1 MERTE
6 PRWIKAEQG
15 RSRAP
20 SVGPTGAASG
30 LRRAARAPAATLLL
44 LGFLLFFF
52 LVSTST
58 QAAAPT
64 SLPSD
69 GSVAFLY
76 SKSDSVTGCSQRTEV
91 QVRDLVTGVVHLDPF
106 VPAGN
111 PAPFTLRVEVQ
122 RQAAGLV
129 RAAFSLYDKDGGAL
143 GTSAVEDA
151 SCDGAHLK
159 LAASIALLL
168 QPSPGASPRAC
179 PPCPE
184 AGCDPA
190 CRTAVRIALRE
201 EVTRQTRAEELPR
214 LRKEVEEELAKRV
227 APSSDWHAGIGGGA
241 LFGLNYA
248 ADPAPGFWLSGEART
263 SMWSVGLEVR
273 ALFATRAFERADGS
287 SVDVRAVSG
296 LLVPCLRWRW
306 IGGCALVELG
316 GVGVT
321 GPGAGDDDQGV
332 VFSLGVR
339 ARLDVPLLAGIE
351 ARLFGDVVG
360 HVIGLSARGT
370 DTTGAA
376 PTPYDFDAPRRVS
389 ALVGLGLARSF

>member
-15 RSRAP
+15 RSRTWAA
-20 SVGPTGAASG
+20 GRARGASRP
-30 LRRAARAPAATLLL
+30 RRTATALAVALLF
-44 LGFLLFFF
+44 LGFL
-52 LVSTST
+52 VPVVAR
-58 QAAAPT
+58 AAAPT

-106 VPAGN
+106 VPAGS

-168 QPSPGASPRAC
+168 QPTPASSPRAC

-227 APSSDWHAGIGGGA
+227 APSSDWHAVVGGGA
-241 LFGLNYA
+241 LFAFNYA

-263 SMWSVGLEVR
+263 SMWSIGLEAR
-273 ALFATRAFERADGS
+273 ALFRTRAFGLVDGS
-287 SVDVRAVSG
+287 SVDVRGVSG

-306 IGGCALVELG
+306 LGGCLLVELG

-321 GPGAGDDDQGV
+321 GPGAGEDREGV
-332 VFSLGVR
+332 LFSLGAR

-351 ARLFGDVVG
+351 ARVFGDVAG

-389 ALVGLGLARSF
+389 ALVGFGLARAF